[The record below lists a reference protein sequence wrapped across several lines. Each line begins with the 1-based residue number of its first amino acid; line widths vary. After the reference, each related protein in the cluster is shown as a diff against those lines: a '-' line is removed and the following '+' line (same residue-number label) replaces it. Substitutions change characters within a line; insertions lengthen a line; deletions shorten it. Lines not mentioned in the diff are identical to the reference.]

1 MYGPLNV
8 KASAE
13 HLHAAALVKMNDGF
27 FRLSNTKLDETQYR
41 DALLKLA
48 KTKGLP
54 IFTSNPVFKISQFD
68 LKMPDG
74 QLKFTAEF
82 GFKGLQAADMET
94 FNALMAKTEAKVHL
108 NAPQVLLENLAVAQ
122 ADSIFSVDP
131 DVENPPSMDE
141 VRDTARMLVR
151 STINNMATAGYLTQQ
166 NGIVDSEMV
175 VKNNELLLN
184 GKRFETAPQQ
194 NIDDL
199 MEEDAAA
206 SDVQAASAPA
216 SASAAK

>member
-1 MYGPLNV
+1 M
-8 KASAE
+8 
-13 HLHAAALVKMNDGF
+13 
-27 FRLSNTKLDETQYR
+27 
-41 DALLKLA
+41 
-48 KTKGLP
+48 
-54 IFTSNPVFKISQFD
+54 
-68 LKMPDG
+68 
-74 QLKFTAEF
+74 
-82 GFKGLQAADMET
+82 
-94 FNALMAKTEAKVHL
+94 
-108 NAPQVLLENLAVAQ
+108 AQ

-131 DVENPPSMDE
+131 DVENPPSMEE

-151 STINNMATAGYLTQQ
+151 STINNMASAGYLTQQ
-166 NGIVDSEMV
+166 NGLIDSEMV

-216 SASAAK
+216 ASAAK